1 MRESDTLALH
11 PDSRSDKRIKDDF
24 IVMDSLSSEEKDMPR
39 KRILH
44 YSALYSVISSSA
56 AERVP
61 KVTKVE
67 DFLSRAGEMKARA
80 SL

>member
-1 MRESDTLALH
+1 
-11 PDSRSDKRIKDDF
+11 
-24 IVMDSLSSEEKDMPR
+24 MPR